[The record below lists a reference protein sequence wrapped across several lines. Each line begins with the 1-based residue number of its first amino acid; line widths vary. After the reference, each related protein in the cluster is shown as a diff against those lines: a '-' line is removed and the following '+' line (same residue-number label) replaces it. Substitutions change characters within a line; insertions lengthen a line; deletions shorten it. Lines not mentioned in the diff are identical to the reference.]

1 MPPNLIS
8 CPYGSARC
16 GAGAWTT
23 HTQLLSKDSGGWGG
37 QIQALILPV
46 LLTGS
51 VSLPELP
58 SLSVLQSLHHNFT
71 NRLEGCCGG
80 GRDSVHG
87 KRMFPCVGHVISVLA
102 GISCLVGTSCF

>member
-23 HTQLLSKDSGGWGG
+23 HTQLFEDSGGWGG
-37 QIQALILPV
+37 QMQALILPV

-51 VSLPELP
+51 ISLPELP
-58 SLSVLQSLHHNFT
+58 SLSVLQSFHHSFT
-71 NRLEGCCGG
+71 NRLEGYC
-80 GRDSVHG
+80 
-87 KRMFPCVGHVISVLA
+87 
-102 GISCLVGTSCF
+102 